1 MKTRIPILPGA
12 VLLGLLWS
20 GGVVMAQSNS
30 TSPKTP
36 AEAGVDQIIPLWPVD
51 IPGLEKPLLKEE
63 SVEADFKFKAVSHP
77 ELWVSPPKTPGK
89 NRAAIII
96 LPGGGYGS
104 LGMGKVFRNTVAM
117 FNELDV
123 VAFGLKYRI
132 ARGGNNYFAEAKA
145 DAQRAVRL
153 VRARADEWGIDPK
166 QVGVLGFSA
175 GGNVCVNLLGSFDEG
190 DPTSADPVA
199 RMSSRPDF
207 VALISPWPAKKPTT
221 AYPILP
227 NPPPVFIASAE
238 DDPVAAP
245 QFAREIG
252 EKIQGQGGK
261 VEFFSVPT
269 GGHTAFDLGVSTGPG
284 VSWPEAMKPI
294 FP

>member
-1 MKTRIPILPGA
+1 MIRTSLLAG
-12 VLLGLLWS
+12 VLVAGLLWS
-20 GGVVMAQSNS
+20 CGVAVAQSNS

-36 AEAGVDQIIPLWPVD
+36 ADAGMDQILPLWPGGV
-51 IPGLEKPLLKEE
+51 PGLENPLLKDE
-63 SVEADFKFKAVSHP
+63 SVEEDFKFKAVSHP
-77 ELWVSPPKTPGK
+77 ELWVSLPKTPEK
-89 NRAAIII
+89 NRAAIIFF
-96 LPGGGYGS
+96 PGGGYGS
-104 LGMGKVFRNTVAM
+104 LGMGEVFRNTVTM
-117 FNELDV
+117 FNDRSV
-123 VAFGLKYRI
+123 VVFGLKYRI
-132 ARGGNNYFAEAKA
+132 ARGGNNYIAEAKA

-166 QVGVLGFSA
+166 RVGVLGFSA
-175 GGNVCVNLLGSFDEG
+175 GGNVCVNLLGSFDDG
-190 DPTSADPVA
+190 NAASSDPVE

-207 VALISPWPAKKPTT
+207 VALISPWPAKRPTT

-245 QFAREIG
+245 EFAREIG
-252 EKIQGQGGK
+252 EKIQSQGGR

-284 VSWPEAMKPI
+284 VKWPEAMQSM